1 MNKKRAS
8 GAFIGKKVIQEGAT
22 RNSIAKETFT
32 NISELNVNRGN
43 LKGFIFEHLHVK
55 EMNYELMKKGLKAEV
70 IDNNGLADII
80 VKNIKTGKVVERIQT
95 KCGYES
101 GSTDIFKYVKDG
113 QTIVINGDSKNLA
126 QNLTKK
132 GVDFKKSTI
141 TNKEATN
148 TANLMKVEKKLLGT
162 KNAPITSKVLQTKE
176 IIKNSHNTGLK
187 GAKKGALF
195 GAGISLGSNAVEVIR
210 GEKEIEEALVD
221 VTVDTAIAG
230 ATGYAVGAAGS
241 FIASTSVGSAAIGAV
256 GSGVGAL
263 AATSAGTAVIGAV
276 GTATAGIA
284 ATSAAVTGVVAT
296 GATAAA
302 SAIAS
307 TAVGGAIAGVGTAI
321 VSTTA
326 GAAILAGAAT
336 ATAAVIASGPI
347 LLGGAIIGGACS
359 LIGGWFD

>member
-132 GVDFKKSTI
+132 GVGFKKSTI

-263 AATSAGTAVIGAV
+263 AATSAGTAV
-276 GTATAGIA
+276 
-284 ATSAAVTGVVAT
+284 TGVVAT
-296 GATAAA
+296 GTTAAA